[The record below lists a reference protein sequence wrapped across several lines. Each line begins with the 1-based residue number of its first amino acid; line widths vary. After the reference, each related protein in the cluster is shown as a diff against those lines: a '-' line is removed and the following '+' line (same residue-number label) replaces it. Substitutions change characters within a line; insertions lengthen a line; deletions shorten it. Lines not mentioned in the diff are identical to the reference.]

1 MLYGGLQFYIK
12 QNIFILN
19 AVYIRNYFYFSFII
33 IIIIIITI
41 NAIIIITII
50 VAISIFLIAYNRLI
64 ISVY

>member
-1 MLYGGLQFYIK
+1 MLYGGLQFNIK

-33 IIIIIITI
+33 IIIITI

-50 VAISIFLIAYNRLI
+50 VVISNFLIAYNHLI

>member
-33 IIIIIITI
+33 IIIITI

-64 ISVY
+64 ISVC

>member
-33 IIIIIITI
+33 IIIITI

>member
-1 MLYGGLQFYIK
+1 MLYGGLQFNIK

-33 IIIIIITI
+33 IIIIIII

-50 VAISIFLIAYNRLI
+50 VVISNFLIAYNRLI